1 MNKYVMGI
9 DIGGSHITTAMLNME
24 NKTILADSYVRKKI
38 NSRATH
44 EHILADW
51 TAVIGETLAQAGM
64 ESCKIGI
71 AMPGPFDYE
80 KGISYMKNTTKYEA
94 FYGLNVKEML
104 AEKLNMPVNDILMQ
118 NDAACF
124 LAGEVFAGVGQG
136 FDKVIGL
143 TLGTGLGTAV
153 YEQGKVRDAD
163 LWQTPFLDSYAEDH
177 LSTRWFLRHYYE
189 LTGINV
195 IDVKEMAKFYE
206 TSSNVREVFEEFAV
220 NLANFIMDFQRA
232 ENAEALIIGGN
243 IANASAKF
251 LPGLTKQFK
260 KHDFALPIYISELN
274 EQAAL
279 IGAASCWQDKN

>member
-24 NKTILADSYVRKKI
+24 DKTILADSYVRKKI
-38 NSRATH
+38 NSRAAH
-44 EHILADW
+44 EQILDDW
-51 TAVIGETLAQAGM
+51 TAVIRETLAQAGIQR
-64 ESCKIGI
+64 SKIGI

-80 KGISYMKNTTKYEA
+80 NGISYMKDTTKYEA

-104 AEKLNMPVNDILMQ
+104 AKRLNMPVTDILMQ

-124 LAGEVFAGVGQG
+124 LAGEAFAGAGQG
-136 FDKVIGL
+136 LNKVIGL
-143 TLGTGLGTAV
+143 TLGTGLGTAI
-153 YEQGKVRDAD
+153 YENGEVSDAD
-163 LWQTPFLDSYAEDH
+163 LWRTPFLDSYAEDH
-177 LSTRWFLRHYYE
+177 LSTRWFLRYYYK

-206 TSSNVREVFEEFAV
+206 TSSNVREVFEEFAI
-220 NLANFIMDFQRA
+220 NLANFIMDFQRR

-251 LPGLTKQFK
+251 LPGLAKQFK
-260 KHDFALPIYISELN
+260 KHDFVLPIYISELN

-279 IGAASCWQDKN
+279 IGAASCWQGKN

>member
-1 MNKYVMGI
+1 MDKYVMGI

-38 NSRATH
+38 NSRAGH
-44 EHILADW
+44 EQILNDW

-64 ESCKIGI
+64 QSSKIGI

-80 KGISYMKNTTKYEA
+80 TGISYMKNTTKYES

-104 AEKLNMPVNDILMQ
+104 AAQLGMPASDILMQ

-124 LAGEVFAGVGQG
+124 LAGETFAGAGQG

-153 YEQGKVRDAD
+153 YEKGKVSDAD
-163 LWQTPFLDSYAEDH
+163 LWRTPFLDSYAEDH

-206 TSSNVREVFEEFAV
+206 TSPNVREVFEEFAV
-220 NLANFIMDFQRA
+220 NLANFIMDFQQK

-243 IANASAKF
+243 IANASGKF
-251 LPGLTKQFK
+251 LPGLAKQFK
-260 KHDFALPIYISELN
+260 KHDFVLPIYISELN

-279 IGAASCWQDKN
+279 IGAASCWQGKN